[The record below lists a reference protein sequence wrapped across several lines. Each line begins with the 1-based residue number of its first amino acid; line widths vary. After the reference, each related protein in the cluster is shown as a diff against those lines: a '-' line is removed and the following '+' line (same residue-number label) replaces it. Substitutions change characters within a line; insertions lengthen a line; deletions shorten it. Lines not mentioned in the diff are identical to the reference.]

1 MIRTIFVFMLSFTAI
16 AVLLYMGID
25 GMLRNS
31 PNGAFF
37 TFIGAAAGIGF
48 AIDVVLHIRSR
59 IRRNTLR
66 KLGL

>member
-1 MIRTIFVFMLSFTAI
+1 MIRTTLVFVLAFTAI

-25 GMLRNS
+25 GMLRHS
-31 PNGAFF
+31 STGAFF
-37 TFIGAAAGIGF
+37 TFIGTAAGIGF
-48 AIDVVLHIRSR
+48 GIDLVLHVRSR

>member
-1 MIRTIFVFMLSFTAI
+1 MIRTILVFMLSFTAI

-37 TFIGAAAGIGF
+37 TFIGAAAAIGF
-48 AIDVVLHIRSR
+48 AIDVVLHVRAR
-59 IRRNTLR
+59 LRRNTLR